1 MSKKDLVSAYFDGEM
16 TISEGNDFLNN
27 VSQDAELKNEFQF
40 QSEIIEGLKA
50 ARVSELKAMLD
61 AVPVGGGGAIALGKL
76 AIIGGVLILSGLSYF
91 YISNKDTIQ
100 PLTEPKAIEDALD
113 ELISSSNNEEDIAEE
128 FEQLE
133 VQAEQKSVISKTEII
148 KPNKESIITSP
159 QINKPETIEPHELIE
174 ENNDEF
180 DVPESGLIQKNTT
193 TLSAIDIDVDNSKKK
208 YSFHYQLKA
217 GKLFLYGSFDKG
229 LYEILEFNSP
239 EGKILFLYYK
249 DKYYGLSKNQS
260 EIVPLDEVTEDSL
273 ISKLEA
279 ARREIKE

>member
-16 TISEGNDFLNN
+16 TKLEGNDFLNN
-27 VSQDAELKNEFQF
+27 VSKDAELKNEFQF

-76 AIIGGVLILSGLSYF
+76 AIIGGVLILTGLSYF
-91 YISNKDTIQ
+91 YISNKDSIQ